1 MNKPV
6 KALAQIVADAKTLRR
21 PASLTRSSA
30 RPIQVRMT
38 SGPLLKATKLGA
50 MRGDRVLFRDVSL
63 ELGTGEAM
71 LLRGDN
77 GTGKTTLLRLLSGL
91 AAPESGHCE
100 AEPHHWVG
108 HRTGLKPH
116 ETPRSH
122 LHLWATAWGAEADID
137 TILNKMALRRAAD
150 VPASGLSAGQCRRTA
165 LARTQLVRRDLWILD
180 EPFAALDAAG
190 KALICELIAS
200 HRASGG
206 AVIAAVHGDVSIPNT
221 LEVRL

>member
-1 MNKPV
+1 MM
-6 KALAQIVADAKTLRR
+6 A
-21 PASLTRSSA
+21 
-30 RPIQVRMT
+30 
-38 SGPLLKATKLGA
+38 GPLLKATQLGA

-63 ELGTGEAM
+63 ELEAGEAL

-91 AAPESGHCE
+91 ARPDAGVCE
-100 AEPHHWVG
+100 AAPHHWVG

-122 LHLWATAWGAEADID
+122 LHLWATAWGADADID
-137 TILNKMALRRAAD
+137 AILNKMTLARAAD

-165 LARTQLVRRDLWILD
+165 LARTQLVQRDLWILD
-180 EPFAALDAAG
+180 EPFAALDAQG
-190 KALICELIAS
+190 KALVSELIAS

-206 AVIAAVHGDVSIPNT
+206 AVIAAVHGDVQVHQAEELS
-221 LEVRL
+221 L